1 MRFGL
6 NFFPSF
12 RLKDLSTADYYDQ
25 SIRLAQRAD
34 QLGYAS
40 AKAVEHYFHEYG
52 GHTVNPIV
60 LLTAIAAH
68 TRRMRPITGAVIPAF
83 NHPIKL
89 AGELAML
96 DNLSRGRLDAGFGR
110 GFIPVEFDAFQVP
123 MEESRERFTEGI
135 EVIRRLWTEDRVTH
149 AGKFHQFQNV
159 HLMPRPVQQPHP
171 PIWIAAVATPDSFV
185 WAGQKGYHLMIVP
198 FAGKLERNIDLVRM
212 YRQAWAEAGHAGQPQ
227 IQMSVHCYVA
237 ETTKEAL
244 AGFNKP
250 VQRYIEV
257 FSEAVESWR
266 GRAHGPYAGYQKVM
280 EAIQS
285 QTPEGM
291 IEGKVAFVG
300 SPNEVVDQ
308 IQEMVDAFG
317 EVEPSM
323 QINFGAIRDDEAFR
337 TLELFARHVM
347 PRFLKTGGGEGAKK
361 VGLG

>member
-25 SIRLAQRAD
+25 SIRLSERAD
-34 QLGYAS
+34 QLGYSS

-60 LLTAIAAH
+60 VLTAIAAR
-68 TRRMRPITGAVIPAF
+68 TKRMRPITGAVIPAF

-96 DNLSRGRLDAGFGR
+96 DNLSRGRLDVGFGR
-110 GFIPVEFDAFQVP
+110 AFIPVEFDAFQVP

-135 EVIRRLWTEDRVTH
+135 EVIRRLWTEERVTH
-149 AGKFHQFQNV
+149 EGKFHQFKNV

-171 PIWIAAVATPDSFV
+171 PIWIAAVTTPDSFV
-185 WAGQKGYHLMIVP
+185 WAGQRGYHLMIVP
-198 FAGKLERNIDLVRM
+198 FAGKLERNIELVRI

-237 ETTKEAL
+237 ETSKQAL
-244 AGFNKP
+244 EGFKQP

-291 IEGKVAFVG
+291 IEGKVALVG
-300 SPNEVVDQ
+300 SPNEVADQ
-308 IQEMVDAFG
+308 IQEMVDGFG

-323 QINFGAIRDDEAFR
+323 QINFGAIRDEEAFR
-337 TLELFARHVM
+337 TLELFARYVM
-347 PRFLKTGGGEGAKK
+347 PHFLKTGGAKRA
-361 VGLG
+361 